1 MKDNSS
7 YCVIISNAIVI
18 WQIERVYEDN
28 LYGWQILRTSIST
41 ALTELWQ
48 TKSKYFNNGYFHLL
62 MPKFR

>member
-48 TKSKYFNNGYFHLL
+48 TK
-62 MPKFR
+62 